1 MAGLNTQMTIDTDF
15 IQTLAQYPKLIS
27 QAARKALGKTNTW
40 LRVSTA
46 VELGYELKIDAK
58 SMKSRFRVYKS
69 GHTTRLW
76 IGINDI
82 AVHRLGKPVQ
92 KANGVQVG
100 EHFFEKAF
108 ISPMD
113 SDELLV
119 WRRTGKQRSQI
130 EMVKLDITDEAEEII
145 GSYAPEINR
154 KFREYFHVEFQ
165 RLLSRA

>member
-1 MAGLNTQMTIDTDF
+1 MAGLNTQMEIDTEF
-15 IQTLAQYPKLIS
+15 IQKLAQFPKLIS
-27 QAARKALGKTNTW
+27 QSARKALSKTNTW
-40 LRVSTA
+40 LRSATM
-46 VELGYELKIDAK
+46 VELGYELRIDKKA
-58 SMKSRFRVYKS
+58 MNSRFRVYKS

-100 EHFFEKAF
+100 DHFFEKAF
-108 ISPMD
+108 ISPMN

-130 EMVKLDITDEAEEII
+130 EMVKLDVSDEAEEII

-165 RLLSRA
+165 RALSRA

>member
-27 QAARKALGKTNTW
+27 QAARKALTKTNNW
-40 LRVSTA
+40 LRIATMA
-46 VELGYELKIDAK
+46 ELGYELRIDSKA
-58 SMKSRFRVYKS
+58 MKSRFRVYKS

-82 AVHRLGKPVQ
+82 AVHRLGTPQQ

-130 EMVKLDITDEAEEII
+130 EMVKLDVSDEAEEII

-165 RLLSRA
+165 RALSRA